1 MKKNL
6 LLVCLL
12 LGSFAFAGNDVT
24 VSKKITTSKDRCEGI
39 SQETFFNNAE
49 GFYKH
54 NNTTVPM
61 QFDNCVIGGKK
72 YTLEDDT
79 VGFDIKFKNREEIK
93 KLAEKIKRN
102 NYTKVKFVPK
112 KRIEIYQD
120 SAGTSVDVKAQDL
133 IFYK

>member
-1 MKKNL
+1 
-6 LLVCLL
+6 
-12 LGSFAFAGNDVT
+12 
-24 VSKKITTSKDRCEGI
+24 
-39 SQETFFNNAE
+39 
-49 GFYKH
+49 
-54 NNTTVPM
+54 M